1 MGRYRTAARNARN
14 LTNKQLGTEL
24 ALLAPLSRAELNR
37 LLPRKTD
44 KQAFLALM
52 SQVEAGTAM
61 DTKLAFL
68 RDNLQTAGKVVFK
81 VLKAFV

>member
-1 MGRYRTAARNARN
+1 MGRYRTAARKARN

-24 ALLAPLSRAELNR
+24 ALLSPLSRAELNK

>member
-1 MGRYRTAARNARN
+1 MTCDLESIARVSGDTA
-14 LTNKQLGTEL
+14 G
-24 ALLAPLSRAELNR
+24 S
-37 LLPRKTD
+37 
-44 KQAFLALM
+44 QAFLALM